1 MSDIRGHCSCGEIRF
16 LYRGDTKWEL
26 HCHCESCRR
35 ATSSPMTTWISV
47 PNENF
52 EFTSGTPSEYASSPG
67 VVRRFCPNCGSQ
79 LSFET
84 EKMPG
89 EIHLYAVSLENPS
102 VVTPTCHVFEG
113 EKIEWFDVHDDL
125 PRYRTTRMG
134 GKLEPDHYGPKRE

>member
-1 MSDIRGHCSCGEIRF
+1 MSLVKGRCLCGQTRF
-16 LYRGDTKWEL
+16 EYSGDPNWVL

-52 EFTSGTPSEYASSPG
+52 ALTAGTPSTYSSSPG
-67 VVRRFCPNCGSQ
+67 VTRMFCSNCGSP

-89 EIHLYAVSLENPS
+89 EIHLYAASLDDPTA
-102 VVTPTCHVFEG
+102 VIPTCHVFE
-113 EKIEWFDVHDDL
+113 EERIDWFEVHDQL
-125 PRYRTTRMG
+125 PRYATTRMG
-134 GKLEPDHYGPKRE
+134 GKVAPSHIGPRDR